1 MKQSLP
7 GVICKAH
14 GERFAPGKNCTGS
27 GQLFRVETDALTKTE
42 SPYQSF
48 QPFKGLQWF
57 QTVLIFPITSC
68 SEACAGWYESPAQKG
83 QLGRRIGKGHPD
95 GCQCLES

>member
-1 MKQSLP
+1 MACIGSETKLTGSYLQ
-7 GVICKAH
+7 GAW
-14 GERFAPGKNCTGS
+14 GEICTGEELHRV

-48 QPFKGLQWF
+48 QPFRGLQWF

-83 QLGRRIGKGHPD
+83 QLAEG
-95 GCQCLES
+95 